1 MRERKIYTGKR
12 GGKYVIVNGEKRY
25 LEKSKSKSKS
35 KSKDNIKI
43 SFEDLKKLAKKNNIS
58 TKSESGKN
66 VGKQLTKEKL
76 ILKLYRHGIKL
87 NKFGKENYNIQPR
100 LKIFNLSCPPCP
112 QCPSIPSCPYNCKCN
127 NNMQPQMMQ
136 PLMMQ
141 PQMMQPQMM
150 QPQMM
155 QPQMIQQQPTQ
166 PTQPTQSTQP
176 VQNNPKP
183 GLEGEK
189 LIKQPIKERQKL
201 KPEEI
206 KGEGMDGAIKQI
218 QYLKQLMD
226 EDPSLTR
233 AQALKKLKQMDG
245 NKKSP
250 PPVLDPS
257 KIPTPPPPPPTLDPS
272 KIPKPPPPPPTLD
285 PSKIPT
291 PPSQSF
297 GNRKYYKQYY
307 GYYNKKKS
315 IR

>member
-1 MRERKIYTGKR
+1 MRERKVYTGKR

-25 LEKSKSKSKS
+25 LEKNKSKEKSKS
-35 KSKDNIKI
+35 NVKI
-43 SFEDLKKLAKKNNIS
+43 TFEDLKKLAKKNNIS

-76 ILKLYRHGIKL
+76 ILKLYRHGINL

-100 LKIFNLSCPPCP
+100 FKIFNLSCPPCP

-166 PTQPTQSTQP
+166 PTQS
-176 VQNNPKP
+176 VQNNPKI
-183 GLEGEK
+183 GLEGDKLVRQPEK
-189 LIKQPIKERQKL
+189 EKPKL

-206 KGEGMDGAIKQI
+206 KGEGMEGAIKQI
-218 QYLKQLMD
+218 KYLQQLMD

-250 PPVLDPS
+250 PPPLLDPS

-291 PPSQSF
+291 PPPPPPLLQGF

-315 IR
+315 FR